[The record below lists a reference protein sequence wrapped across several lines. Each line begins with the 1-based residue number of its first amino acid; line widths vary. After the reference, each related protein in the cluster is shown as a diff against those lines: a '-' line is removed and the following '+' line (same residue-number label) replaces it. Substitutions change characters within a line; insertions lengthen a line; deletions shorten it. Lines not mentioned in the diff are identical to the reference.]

1 MKKFYLL
8 AQSLFLLFVLIG
20 CSANPEL
27 NMSPLPGIA
36 DEQNLAEV
44 YVIRDRTF
52 YPSTLPVVFK
62 TPAKWYVTLDSVPHA
77 ALNIGQYTKL
87 LVDAGETQIHTVGMK
102 RWDSIWLEKE
112 RPLIVAPGEKY
123 YMLVGR
129 GGQIEMAL
137 RSIDEKEAAGWLETG
152 EYVPAIK

>member
-8 AQSLFLLFVLIG
+8 AQSFLLLFMLVG
-20 CSANPEL
+20 CSVNPEL
-27 NMSPLPGIA
+27 TMNPLPVVA

-52 YPSTLPVVFK
+52 YPPTLPVVFK
-62 TPAKWYVTLDSVPHA
+62 TPAKWYVTLDSVAHA
-77 ALNIGQYTKL
+77 VLNIGQYTKL
-87 LVDAGETQIHTVGMK
+87 LVNAGETQIHTVGLK
-102 RWDSIWLEKE
+102 RWDTIWLENE
-112 RPLIVAPGEKY
+112 RPIIVAPGEKY

-137 RSIDEKEAAGWLETG
+137 RPIDEKEAAGWLETC
-152 EYVPAIK
+152 EYVPAMK